1 MPPKGNNAGGAAS
14 LGMSSE
20 NFGYSN
26 VRLRRVAKLQ
36 FGIVNPHELRQYS
49 VTQAINVNNRPIP
62 AGVTRYE
69 TQVNGQ
75 AVYGGANDP
84 RLGSLHDKSDPGY
97 FGHLELAK
105 AVYHQ
110 GFFNPM
116 LKTLRCICF
125 HCSRIRMS
133 DDEFKFQKAKSIRNR
148 KRRLEAFHH
157 LLRDKKKCDH
167 CQGLQPKFTKSGLHL
182 EMQLPESEAGGTDS
196 KQFLSGHRV
205 AELFRRMRDEDM
217 KLLGLDVTHARPE
230 WFLVQVLPVPPLH
243 VRPSVNAGGG
253 MSEDDLTHQLVNVI
267 KSNIALSTA
276 IANGEPNIILE
287 QFEIALQH
295 HVAAFMD
302 NELRGMPQ
310 VTQRSGRPLKTLQ
323 ARLKGKEGRIRG
335 NLMGKRVDFSSRTVI
350 TADPN
355 LGIHQVGVPR
365 SIAMNLTVPERVTAY
380 NRHELAALVSNGPT
394 QHPGAKHIIRSDGT
408 RVDLRYVKNKSDLL
422 LNLGWIVERH
432 LRDDDIVI
440 FNRQPS
446 LHKMSIMAHH
456 AKVLDWST
464 FRLNLSCTAPY
475 NADFDGDEMNL
486 HVPQS
491 LPARAEAELMMKSAR
506 VVVSG
511 QSNRPVMGI
520 IQDSL
525 LAVQKMTKRGVF
537 MEKDLVFQMLMWIPQ
552 WDGNIPI
559 PAILKP
565 RELWTGKQMLS
576 MILPKIN
583 LRGIK
588 GNSGPPKD
596 ANGKTMS
603 NVFNSYDHQVTIQ
616 NGELLEGIIDKKTIG
631 SGMGGLIHTAWL
643 DKGWQANA
651 DFMIQVQQMTNYW
664 VLQHSFS
671 IGVMDA
677 VADVDTMK
685 QIESTINKSKLQV
698 VDLVR
703 QGQRGELE
711 TQPGRTV
718 IESFEQYVNKVL
730 NTARDHAGKSAQG
743 SLDETNSV
751 KAMVTSG
758 SKGSFINISQIIAC
772 VGQQNVEGKR
782 IPYGFKRRTLPH
794 FAKDDLG
801 PESRGFVENSYLRGL
816 SPQEFFFHA
825 MGGREGLIDTACKT
839 AETGYIQRRLVK
851 AMETVMANYDGTL
864 RTSAGQI
871 VQFLYGEDGMDA
883 VWIEKQNFE
892 SLTLAKKEFEEKYV
906 LNTNNADF
914 GYDDQNIP
922 YLEPD
927 VLDHC
932 RNDPEVQLK
941 LDREVEQ
948 LRDDQ
953 KMLRVVMACREAG
966 RESDPSSYA
975 PGNVVRVLQNAAR
988 QFRIDKSQPSDL
1000 KPTQVLDMVSAL
1012 LDRLVVVGGDDP
1024 ISMEAQDNAT
1034 INYRI
1039 LLRSLLASKRVLK
1052 DYRLTHAA
1060 LQWVISEIETRFF
1073 TALVNPGEMSGVLAA
1088 QSIGEPA
1095 TQMTLN
1101 TFHYAGVSAK
1111 NVTLGVPR
1119 LKEIINVAKTPKTP
1133 GLTVYLQEEV
1143 SSDADIAKL
1152 VHSLLEYTVLKDVVK
1167 KTEIF
1172 YDPDIHNTC
1181 VADDYEFVKD
1191 YYEISDESVDDIRR
1205 LSPWVLRIVLDQTVF
1220 FDKQMKMNEITAEI
1234 QNEYGSDLSVLVTD
1248 DNADELVVR
1257 VRIVSDT
1264 PTQPVMMDGTSSH
1277 LQTEMPVV
1285 SEEVEAGQ
1293 EDDVF
1298 LKRLEKSLLS
1308 DLKLRG
1314 IDHVKKVFMRGGA
1327 KRTTWDEEVGFGI
1340 KDEWVL
1346 ETDGTNLMTVL
1357 GVQYID
1363 ATRTIS
1369 NDIVEVFVVLGIE
1382 GVRASILGELRNVIS
1397 FDGSYVNYRHLAC
1410 LVDVMTMQGHL
1421 MAIDRHGINRVDSG
1435 PLLRCSFEETVDML
1449 MDAATYGEE
1458 EILKG
1463 VTENIMMGQLAKV
1476 GTGIMDLLLDEQKVM
1491 RAVEVVVDDFGD
1503 GSGAAVGGGGAAGI
1517 TPGAATPWQNTPNMA
1532 SPGMGGSGDMSPFV
1546 GDAAG
1551 GFSPATAFSPAYN
1564 PGGAGGFSPAAFAS
1578 GSYGSGDG
1586 TVSSPAYNPS
1596 SPAYSPTSP
1605 AYSPTSPAYS
1615 PTSPAYSPT
1624 SPAYSPT
1631 SPAYSPTSPAYSP
1644 TSPAYS
1650 PTSPAYS
1657 PTSPAYSPTSPA
1669 YSPTSPAY
1677 SPTSP
1682 AYSPTS
1688 PAYSPTSPAYS
1699 PTSPAYSPTSPAYSP
1714 TSPAYSPTSP
1724 AYSPTSPAYSPTS
1737 PAYSPT
1743 SPAYS
1748 PTSPAY
1754 SPTSPAY
1761 SPSSPSYDATAA
1773 AGTSA
1778 AGTTTTTD
1786 HHSSSDDDEEMA
1798 D

>member
-105 AVYHQ
+105 PVYHQ

-116 LKTLRCICF
+116 MKTLRCICF

-133 DDEFKFQKAKSIRNR
+133 DDEFKFTKCKSVRNR
-148 KRRLEAFHH
+148 KRRLDAFHH
-157 LLRDKKKCDH
+157 LLREKKKCDH
-167 CQGLQPKFTKSGLHL
+167 CQGAQPKFTKTGLHL
-182 EMQLPESEAGGTDS
+182 EMQLPEGETGGSDS
-196 KQFLSGHRV
+196 KQFLSGHTV
-205 AELFRRMRDEDM
+205 CALFRRMKEDDM
-217 KLLGLDVTHARPE
+217 KLLGLDITHARPE

-253 MSEDDLTHQLVNVI
+253 MSEDDLTHQLVNVV

-276 IANGEPNIILE
+276 ISNGEPNIILE
-287 QFEIALQH
+287 QFEVALQH

-380 NRHELAALVSNGPT
+380 NRHELSQYVSNGPT

-446 LHKMSIMAHH
+446 LHKMSIMAHY

-491 LPARAEAELMMKSAR
+491 LPARAEAELMMLSAR

-525 LAVQKMTKRGVF
+525 LAVQKMTKRGIF
-537 MEKDLVFQMLMWIPQ
+537 IEKDLVFNMLMWIPQ

-588 GNSGPPKD
+588 GNSGPGKD
-596 ANGKTMS
+596 ANGKPMS

-651 DFMIQVQQMTNYW
+651 NFMIQVQQMTNHW

-730 NTARDHAGKSAQG
+730 NTARDHAGKSAQA

-751 KAMVTSG
+751 KAMVTAG

-883 VWIEKQNFE
+883 VWIERQSFE
-892 SLTLAKKEFEEKYV
+892 SLTLAKKEFETKYV

-922 YLEPD
+922 YLQPD

-975 PGNVVRVLQNAAR
+975 PGNIVRVLQNASR

-1000 KPTQVLDMVSAL
+1000 TPVQVLDMVQGL
-1012 LDRLVVVGGDDP
+1012 LDRLIVVSGDDP

-1052 DYRLTHAA
+1052 DHRLTEAA
-1060 LQWVISEIETRFF
+1060 LSWVISEIETRFF
-1073 TALVNPGEMSGVLAA
+1073 VALVNPGEMSGVLAA

-1152 VHSLLEYTVLKDVVK
+1152 VHSMLEYTVLKDIVK
-1167 KTEIF
+1167 TTEIY
-1172 YDPDIHNTC
+1172 YDPDVQNTC
-1181 VADDYEFVKD
+1181 VEADYEFVKE
-1191 YYEISDESVDDIRR
+1191 YYEISDESVDDLRR

-1220 FDKQMKMNEITAEI
+1220 FDKQMKMEEVTQEIL
-1234 QNEYGSDLSVLVTD
+1234 NEYGTDLNVLVTD

-1257 VRIVSDT
+1257 VRIVSDA
-1264 PTQPVMMDGTSSH
+1264 PVMMMSNQDENNGNGERVQAT
-1277 LQTEMPVV
+1277 PDP
-1285 SEEVEAGQ
+1285 EVEAGQ

-1298 LKRLEKSLLS
+1298 LKRLEKSMLS

-1327 KRTTWDEEVGFGI
+1327 KRTTWDEDVGFGI

-1476 GTGIMDLLLDEQKVM
+1476 GTGIMELLLDEQKVM
-1491 RAVEVVVDDFGD
+1491 RAVEVVVDDLNFG
-1503 GSGAAVGGGGAAGI
+1503 AGGGGDMN
-1517 TPGAATPWQNTPNMA
+1517 TPGGAATPYASTPFGA
-1532 SPGMGGSGDMSPFV
+1532 SPMVNSGGGDMSPFV
-1546 GDAAG
+1546 GDGAG
-1551 GFSPATAFSPAYN
+1551 GFSPAAAFSPAYN
-1564 PGGAGGFSPAAFAS
+1564 PGGFSPAAFAS

-1586 TVSSPAYNPS
+1586 QSSPAYNPS
-1596 SPAYSPTSP
+1596 SPAYSPTSPAYSPTSPQYSPTSPAYSPTSPCYSPASPAYSPTSP

-1631 SPAYSPTSPAYSP
+1631 SPAYSPA
-1644 TSPAYS
+1644 
-1650 PTSPAYS
+1650 
-1657 PTSPAYSPTSPA
+1657 
-1669 YSPTSPAY
+1669 
-1677 SPTSP
+1677 
-1682 AYSPTS
+1682 
-1688 PAYSPTSPAYS
+1688 
-1699 PTSPAYSPTSPAYSP
+1699 
-1714 TSPAYSPTSP
+1714 
-1724 AYSPTSPAYSPTS
+1724 
-1737 PAYSPT
+1737 
-1743 SPAYS
+1743 
-1748 PTSPAY
+1748 SPAY

-1761 SPSSPSYDATAA
+1761 SPSSPSYDAGANAA
-1773 AGTSA
+1773 
-1778 AGTTTTTD
+1778 
-1786 HHSSSDDDEEMA
+1786 SSDGSDDAAKDDDDNAMEE